1 MGSSVIYSPMSPPS
15 TVVYIECYLF
25 LRVLVLNDL
34 HDLADLEAELIHVL
48 SLVLV
53 GSLHLD
59 RFINRY

>member
-1 MGSSVIYSPMSPPS
+1 MSPPS

-34 HDLADLEAELIHVL
+34 HDLADLEAELINIL

-59 RFINRY
+59 RYRDS